1 MSPNPDHRSGQRRL
15 IDRIGDGLAN
25 LCAAIAG
32 VSLLAVVAIN
42 GTNVVARYLFGSPFS
57 WAEEL
62 MLFLMILSV
71 FTGAITITWRNM
83 HIRIDTFID
92 RAPPAVRRT
101 AMVVG
106 SLVAITALAI
116 VTHASA
122 NIVMLLYGFD
132 QRSDALN
139 APSWIP
145 QSFVAFGLGTMA
157 LLMAVKLVLSLIDP
171 PAPPAALGDQP

>member
-1 MSPNPDHRSGQRRL
+1 MSAIPDQSGGRRL
-15 IDRIGDGLAN
+15 IDRIGDGLAS

-32 VSLLAVVAIN
+32 VSLLLIVAIN
-42 GTNVVARYLFGSPFS
+42 GTNVVARYLFGSPYS

-71 FTGAITITWRNM
+71 FTGAIAITWRNM

-106 SLVAITALAI
+106 SLVAIAALAI

-145 QSFVAFGLGTMA
+145 QSFATVGLGTIA

-171 PAPPAALGDQP
+171 PAPPAAAEDQP